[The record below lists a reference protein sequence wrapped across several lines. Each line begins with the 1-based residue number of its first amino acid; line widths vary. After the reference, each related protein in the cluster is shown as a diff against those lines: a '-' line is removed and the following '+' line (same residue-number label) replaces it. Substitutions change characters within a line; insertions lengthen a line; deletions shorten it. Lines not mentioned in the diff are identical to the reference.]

1 MPNLSKENLREKLR
15 RREIAPVYLLYGAET
30 YLRDVAAKTIAN
42 LAFSEG
48 DYRDFNEDEFSLN
61 TPDNL
66 KTALAAANQL
76 PMMAARRVVRITEVR
91 VAGSSIKDTLKE
103 DYEDSLSA
111 YLLDPSPS
119 SVVIFVADELNG
131 NRKLTKLLRSKAFT
145 VEFTPLDDNDLRK
158 WANEKITEAG
168 SEIDPGVLRYLVELV
183 GPDVRRLNN
192 EATKLSTAALPGKKI
207 TKELIDWLVSNS
219 RETSHFDLTDHLLE
233 GNKQRALETLRK
245 VLDDGAEPLA
255 ILGLVASNYR
265 RRLMSLNI
273 SSNSIYAE
281 NLALALQR
289 IAKTDLAI
297 KTSVG
302 GGGPVG
308 ARMQIEMLVC
318 ELASL

>member
-1 MPNLSKENLREKLR
+1 MPQLSKEHLRENLKR
-15 RREIAPVYLLYGAET
+15 KEIAPVYLLFGEET
-30 YLRDVAAKTIAN
+30 YLRDLAAKTIAN

-91 VAGSSIKDTLKE
+91 VANSSFKDTLKE
-103 DYEDSLSA
+103 DYEDVLSV
-111 YLLDPSPS
+111 YLSNPSPS

-131 NRKLTKLLRSKAFT
+131 NRKMTKLLRGNTVF
-145 VEFTPLDDNDLRK
+145 VEFIPLDDAGLRK

-168 SEIDPGVLRYLVELV
+168 AEIDANTLRYLIDIV

-192 EATKLSTAALPGKKI
+192 EAAKLSTSALPGKTI
-207 TKELIDWLVSNS
+207 TRELIDSLVSNS
-219 RETSHFDLTDHLLE
+219 REISHWDLAGHLLD
-233 GNKQRALETLRK
+233 GNPRQALETLRK

-255 ILGLVASNYR
+255 LLGGIASNYR
-265 RRLMSLNI
+265 RRLMSMN
-273 SSNSIYAE
+273 SSSGYAD
-281 NLALALQR
+281 NLASALER

-302 GGGPVG
+302 GGGPLG

-318 ELASL
+318 ELAA